1 MQNRAYHVVSNP
13 DGGWAVRREGAER
26 ASKRFESKEDAV
38 RYARSICQG
47 EQVELV
53 VHRSDGT
60 IREKNSYGNDPHPP
74 RG

>member
-1 MQNRAYHVVSNP
+1 MQNRAYHVVSSP
-13 DGGWAVRREGAER
+13 DGGWAVLREGAER
-26 ASKRFESKEDAV
+26 ASKRFNTKEDAV

-47 EQVELV
+47 ERVPLV

>member
-1 MQNRAYHVVSNP
+1 MPDRAYHVVSNP

-26 ASKRFESKEDAV
+26 ASKRFQNKEDAV
-38 RYARSICQG
+38 RYARFICKG
-47 EQVELV
+47 ARVDLV

-60 IREKNSYGNDPHPP
+60 IREKNSYGNDPQPP

>member
-1 MQNRAYHVVSNP
+1 MTKRAYHVVSNP
-13 DGGWAVRREGAER
+13 DGGWAVRREGAVR
-26 ASKRFESKEDAV
+26 ASKRFERKEDAV

-47 EQVELV
+47 ERLALV

-60 IREKNSYGNDPHPP
+60 ITEKNTYGSDPYPQ